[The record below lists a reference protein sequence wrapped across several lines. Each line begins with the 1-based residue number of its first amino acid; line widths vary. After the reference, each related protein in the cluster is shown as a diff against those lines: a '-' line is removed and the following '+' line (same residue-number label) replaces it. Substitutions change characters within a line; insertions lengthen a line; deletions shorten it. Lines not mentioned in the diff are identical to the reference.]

1 MKAYTL
7 TAIKKE
13 VPKNP
18 KRTTDYSV
26 FKDGKVRLLD
36 MVIDGSQG
44 WATELWD
51 AIEDEVPSVIE

>member
-1 MKAYTL
+1 MEEGST
-7 TAIKKE
+7 KKSQQ
-13 VPKNP
+13 
-18 KRTTDYSV
+18 DYRLFR

-51 AIEDEVPSVIE
+51 AVEDEVPSVIE